1 MVSPHDYE
9 LSRLCR
15 MLVRM
20 NDIFDT
26 ADGIE
31 KSGRA
36 DGFDGIDKS
45 DKFDKGEDTHEP
57 RGIVF
62 DIKEF
67 AVHDGPGVRTTVFM
81 KGCPLSCRWCHNP
94 EGLSSRPELMVK
106 TARCRHCGLCMQPCT
121 HDECKPY
128 GRCLY
133 VCPEGLISV
142 VGESW
147 TPGELAAR
155 VMKGADFLRM
165 SGGGVTISGGEPT
178 MQAEFVTALLRRLH
192 GLHRAVETC
201 GYCSGERFMSVINEC
216 DYVIMDIKLADPEAH
231 KRWCGVDNAPILE
244 NFERLRSSGREY
256 LVRVP
261 LIPDVTDTRENL
273 AAISEIVGDSRVELL
288 GYNNMA
294 GAKYAGVGRV
304 YTLPDKKN
312 REIDLALFKHAVLS
326 R

>member
-1 MVSPHDYE
+1 
-9 LSRLCR
+9 
-15 MLVRM
+15 M

-31 KSGRA
+31 
-36 DGFDGIDKS
+36 KS

-94 EGLSSRPELMVK
+94 EGLSPRPELMVK

-128 GRCLY
+128 GRCLHI
-133 VCPEGLISV
+133 CPEGLISV
-142 VGESW
+142 VGKSW

-155 VMKGADFLRM
+155 ILRDYDFLK
-165 SGGGVTISGGEPT
+165 SSGGVTISGGEPT

-216 DYVIMDIKLADPEAH
+216 DYVIMDIKLADPDAH
-231 KRWCGVDNAPILE
+231 KVWCGVDNRPILE
-244 NFERLRSSGREY
+244 NFERLRSSGREF

-261 LIPDVTDTRENL
+261 LIPDITDTSENL
-273 AAISEIVGDSRVELL
+273 AAISDIVGDSKVELL

-304 YTLPDKKN
+304 YTMPDKPN
-312 REIDLALFKHAVLS
+312 NEIDLALFKHAVLS

>member
-1 MVSPHDYE
+1 MQIIII
-9 LSRLCR
+9 
-15 MLVRM
+15 M
-20 NDIFDT
+20 NALFD
-26 ADGIE
+26 
-31 KSGRA
+31 RA
-36 DGFDGIDKS
+36 ES
-45 DKFDKGEDTHEP
+45 TNEP

-94 EGLSSRPELMVK
+94 EGLSPRPELMVK

-178 MQAEFVTALLRRLH
+178 MQAEFVTALLRRLR

-216 DYVIMDIKLADPEAH
+216 DYVIMDIKLADPDAH
-231 KRWCGVDNAPILE
+231 KVWCGVDNRSILE
-244 NFERLRSSGREY
+244 NFERLRSSGRDY

-261 LIPDVTDTRENL
+261 LIPDVTDTSENH
-273 AAISEIVGDSRVELL
+273 AAISDIVGDSKVELL
-288 GYNNMA
+288 GYNRMA
-294 GAKYAGVGRV
+294 GAKYSGVGRE
-304 YTLPDKKN
+304 YTLPDKPN
-312 REIDLALFKHAVLS
+312 NEVDLTLFKNAVLS

>member
-1 MVSPHDYE
+1 
-9 LSRLCR
+9 
-15 MLVRM
+15 M

-45 DKFDKGEDTHEP
+45 DKFDKGDNTHEP

-94 EGLSSRPELMVK
+94 EGLSPRPELMVK

-142 VGESW
+142 VGKSY
-147 TPGELAAR
+147 TPDELAAR

-178 MQAEFVTALLRRLH
+178 MQSEFVSELLRRLH
-192 GLHRAVETC
+192 GLHRTVETC
-201 GYCSGERFMSVINEC
+201 GYCGGERFMSVINEC
-216 DYVIMDIKLADPEAH
+216 DYVIMDIKLADPDAH
-231 KRWCGVDNAPILE
+231 KVWCGVDNRPILE

-261 LIPDVTDTRENL
+261 LIPDITDTRENL

-288 GYNNMA
+288 GYNRMA
-294 GAKYAGVGRV
+294 GAKYTGVGRE
-304 YTLPDKKN
+304 YTLPDKPN
-312 REIDLALFKHAVLS
+312 NEIDLTLFKHAVLS

>member
-1 MVSPHDYE
+1 
-9 LSRLCR
+9 
-15 MLVRM
+15 M
-20 NDIFDT
+20 NDIFDK
-26 ADGIE
+26 ADKI
-31 KSGRA
+31 
-36 DGFDGIDKS
+36 DTIDKFN
-45 DKFDKGEDTHEP
+45 KAENTHEP

-94 EGLSSRPELMVK
+94 EGLSPRPELMVK
-106 TARCRHCGLCMQPCT
+106 TTRCRHCGLCMQPCG
-121 HDECKPY
+121 HEDCKRFRDVSKSS
-128 GRCLY
+128 RCLY

-147 TPGELAAR
+147 TPDELAAR
-155 VMKGADFLRM
+155 VMKGADFMRM

-178 MQAEFVTALLRRLH
+178 MQAEFVSALLRRLR

-201 GYCSGERFMSVINEC
+201 GYCGGERFMSVINEC
-216 DYVIMDIKLADPEAH
+216 DYVIMDIKLADPDAH
-231 KRWCGVDNAPILE
+231 KRWCGVDNRPILE
-244 NFERLRSSGREY
+244 NFERLRSSGRDY

-273 AAISEIVGDSRVELL
+273 AAISDIVGDSKVELL

-304 YTLPDKKN
+304 YTMPDKPN
-312 REIDLALFKHAVLS
+312 NEIDLSLFKHAVLS

>member
-1 MVSPHDYE
+1 
-9 LSRLCR
+9 

-26 ADGIE
+26 TDGIE
-31 KSGRA
+31 
-36 DGFDGIDKS
+36 KS

-94 EGLSSRPELMVK
+94 EGLSPRPELMVK
-106 TARCRHCGLCMQPCT
+106 TARCRHCGLCTRPCG
-121 HDECKPY
+121 HEDCKPY
-128 GRCLY
+128 GRCLHI
-133 VCPEGLISV
+133 CPDGLISV
-142 VGESW
+142 VGKSW
-147 TPGELAAR
+147 TPDELAAR
-155 VMKGADFLRM
+155 ILRDYDFLK
-165 SGGGVTISGGEPT
+165 SSGGVTISGGEPT
-178 MQAEFVTALLRRLH
+178 MQSEFVSELLRRLH

-201 GYCSGERFMSVINEC
+201 GYCGGERFMSVINEC
-216 DYVIMDIKLADPEAH
+216 DYVIMDIKLADHDAH
-231 KRWCGVDNAPILE
+231 KVWCGVDNRPILE
-244 NFERLRSSGREY
+244 NFERLRSSGRDY

-261 LIPDVTDTRENL
+261 LIPDVTDTSENL
-273 AAISEIVGDSRVELL
+273 AAISDIVGDSRVELL

-304 YTLPDKKN
+304 YTMPDKPN
-312 REIDLALFKHAVLS
+312 NEIDLTLFKNAVLS

>member
-1 MVSPHDYE
+1 
-9 LSRLCR
+9 

-20 NDIFDT
+20 NDIFDK
-26 ADGIE
+26 ADGIK
-31 KSGRA
+31 KSGLA

-94 EGLSSRPELMVK
+94 EGLSPRPELMVK

-178 MQAEFVTALLRRLH
+178 MQAEFVTALLRRLR

-201 GYCSGERFMSVINEC
+201 GYCSGERFISVIGEC
-216 DYVIMDIKLADPEAH
+216 EYILFDLKLADPEAH
-231 KRWCGVDNAPILE
+231 KRWCGVDNRPILE

-261 LIPDVTDTRENL
+261 LIPDVTDTSENL

-288 GYNNMA
+288 GYNRMA

-304 YTLPDKKN
+304 YTMPDKPN
-312 REIDLALFKHAVLS
+312 NEVDLTLFKNAVLS

>member
-1 MVSPHDYE
+1 
-9 LSRLCR
+9 

-20 NDIFDT
+20 NDIFDK
-26 ADGIE
+26 ADGIK
-31 KSGRA
+31 KSGLA

-94 EGLSSRPELMVK
+94 EGLSPRPELMVK

-178 MQAEFVTALLRRLH
+178 MQAEFVTALLRRLR

-201 GYCSGERFMSVINEC
+201 GYCSGERFISVIGEC
-216 DYVIMDIKLADPEAH
+216 EYILFDLKLADPEAH
-231 KRWCGVDNAPILE
+231 KRWCGVDNRPILE

-261 LIPDVTDTRENL
+261 LIPDVTDTSENL

-288 GYNNMA
+288 GYNRMA

-304 YTLPDKKN
+304 YTIPDKPN
-312 REIDLALFKHAVLS
+312 NEVDLTLFKNAVLS

>member
-1 MVSPHDYE
+1 
-9 LSRLCR
+9 

-36 DGFDGIDKS
+36 DGFDGIEKS

-94 EGLSSRPELMVK
+94 EGLSPRPELMVK
-106 TARCRHCGLCMQPCT
+106 TARCRHCGLCTRPCE
-121 HDECKPY
+121 HEDCKPY
-128 GRCLY
+128 GRCLHI
-133 VCPEGLISV
+133 CPEGLISV
-142 VGESW
+142 VGKSW
-147 TPGELAAR
+147 TPDELAAR
-155 VMKGADFLRM
+155 ILRDYDFLK
-165 SGGGVTISGGEPT
+165 SSGGVTISGGEPT
-178 MQAEFVTALLRRLH
+178 MQSEFVSELLRRLH

-231 KRWCGVDNAPILE
+231 KYWCGVDNRPILE
-244 NFERLRSSGREY
+244 NFERLRSSGREF

-261 LIPDVTDTRENL
+261 LIPDITDTSENL
-273 AAISEIVGDSRVELL
+273 AAISDIVGDSHVELL
-288 GYNNMA
+288 GYNRMA
-294 GAKYAGVGRV
+294 GAKYAGVGRE
-304 YTLPDKKN
+304 YTLPDKPN
-312 REIDLALFKHAVLS
+312 NEIDLALFKHAVLS